1 MTPAS
6 DTPRA
11 PLPGR
16 ADERCVDTLQG
27 LVELVTFHDETSQY
41 TVLKIA
47 PEKGYAAPPDGEL
60 FAGERLTA
68 VGRALQ
74 VSEGTRVRLTGR
86 WGRHPTHGTQFEFEA
101 LEPLAPADERG
112 LVRYLASAAFQGVG
126 PTLAERIVKA
136 LGSDA
141 LEAIRE
147 DRSALDGV
155 RGLAT
160 HVADNLHSAV
170 RAQAEMHRLHAF
182 LLGLG
187 LGPVQSQ
194 AVVRRLGAEC
204 EPLLRAD
211 PYLLAQ
217 VPRLGFRIADLAARE
232 LGVTGEDPRRLRAA
246 LTHALSAAA
255 SDGHSF
261 LRLGALLA
269 RVARELREELGREPL
284 LASLADLER
293 EETVVLG
300 RDLIDTP
307 EQPFEQ
313 ESAGWD
319 DELPCYLP
327 WLYASEVG
335 LARSLLR
342 LLEREAPP
350 VADLRALET
359 AEDAADIVLDDEQRQ
374 AVLAQLSS
382 PVSLLTGGPGV
393 GKTTI
398 VRFVVAL
405 AEAAG
410 MRVLLAS
417 PTGRAAKRLA
427 EATERPASTVHRL
440 LGFRAGDEGF
450 VHGTDNP
457 LDAGLVIID
466 EISMLDV
473 VLAHH
478 LLKAVAAPTRLVLVG
493 DPDQLPSVGPG
504 NVLADLLQSGRIPV
518 ARLTRIFRQH
528 EHSLIVANAHRIL
541 AGELPLLPPRG
552 DRSADFYLF
561 PCEDP
566 EETARLLVEV
576 VTRRI
581 PENFGHRWDEDVQV
595 IAPMYRGPCGVDALN
610 DALREALGIG
620 GREVSGGRMGGRW
633 RVGDR
638 VIHTRN
644 DYEREVFNGDMG
656 RIRSVSEEGV
666 VTVRFPE
673 RELPYSGSELSDL
686 RPAFAITVHRSQG
699 GEFPVVVLPLVT
711 QHAVMLQRNLLYT
724 AVTRARQLVVLVG
737 SRRALGMAV
746 ANADQAQRES
756 ALAER
761 LQRSG
766 SPGLR
771 KDRT

>member
-1 MTPAS
+1 MTPAG
-6 DTPRA
+6 DNPRA

-16 ADERCVDTLQG
+16 VDERSSDTLQG
-27 LVELVTFHDETSQY
+27 LVDVVTYRDEESQY
-41 TVLKIA
+41 TVLRIV
-47 PEKGYAAPPDGEL
+47 PEEGYAAPPDGEM

-68 VGRALQ
+68 VGRALE
-74 VSEGTRVRLTGR
+74 VIEGTRVRLTGG

-112 LVRYLASAAFQGVG
+112 LVRYLASPAFQGVG
-126 PTLAERIVKA
+126 PTLAKRIVKA
-136 LGSDA
+136 LGSET
-141 LEAIRE
+141 LERIRE
-147 DRSALDGV
+147 DRGSLDAV
-155 RGLAT
+155 RGLAA
-160 HVADNLHSAV
+160 HVADKLHSAV

-204 EPLLRAD
+204 EPALRAD

-246 LTHALSAAA
+246 LVHSLSASA
-255 SDGHSF
+255 SDGHTF
-261 LRLGALLA
+261 LRLRALLA
-269 RVARELREELGREPL
+269 RVSRELREEFSREPL
-284 LASLADLER
+284 LDALAELER
-293 EETVVLG
+293 EETVVLA
-300 RDLIDTP
+300 RDLIETP

-313 ESAGWD
+313 ESPEWD
-319 DELPCYLP
+319 DALPCYLP

-335 LARSLLR
+335 LARNLLR
-342 LLEREAPP
+342 CLAGKAPP

-359 AEDAADIVLDDEQRQ
+359 AEEAADIVLDPDQRE

-398 VRFVVAL
+398 VRFVVSL

-410 MRVLLAS
+410 MKVLLAS

-427 EATERPASTVHRL
+427 EATGRPASTVHRL
-440 LGFRAGDEGF
+440 LGFRAGAAGF
-450 VHGTDNP
+450 KTDTDDP

-473 VLAHH
+473 VLANH
-478 LLKAVAAPTRLVLVG
+478 LLKAIAAHTRLVLVG

-504 NVLADLLQSGRIPV
+504 NVLADLLRCGRIPV

-528 EHSLIVANAHRIL
+528 QDSLIVANAHRIL
-541 AGELPLLPPRG
+541 AGDLPELPARG

-561 PCEDP
+561 PCEEP

-581 PENFGHRWDEDVQV
+581 PESFGHRWDEDVQV

-610 DALREALGIG
+610 DALREALGVG
-620 GREVSGGRMGGRW
+620 GREVTGGRMGGRW

-656 RIRSVSEEGV
+656 RIRSVSEEGI

-673 RELPYSGSELSDL
+673 RDLAYSGSELSDL

-724 AVTRARQLVVLVG
+724 AVTRARELVVLVG
-737 SRRALGMAV
+737 SRRALSMAV

-761 LQRSG
+761 LQD
-766 SPGLR
+766 PGIP
-771 KDRT
+771 